1 MTEGPLIVQSDKT
14 LLLEIDHELS
24 AECRHAI
31 APFAEL
37 ERAPEHIHTYRITP
51 LGLWNARAALHDAE
65 SVVDTLIKYSRY
77 PVPHALLV
85 DIAETMARYGR
96 LQLHMH
102 PVHGL
107 VLTANDRTVLEEI
120 LHSKKIQP
128 LVGKRID
135 EDTIAVAGGGGNQI
149 KRLSIKGG
157 VFRKMAGGKEVGSI
171 EDRWM
176 NVIFVKMAHSASRQC
191 YAGVYEE
198 GKAVSPICWSN
209 DSIAPDEDV
218 ESKEENGRWPFKAYI
233 GMLANNN
240 VSKGRVITKMA
251 FDTKVQFPKV
261 LFSPAG
267 AVEPTDYDTITRQG
281 KSAAA
286 EAAIKLTVFK
296 GKQAE
301 DGADVEPVVR
311 EATKRPAAEKSADV
325 SDVVKKWSKK

>member
-1 MTEGPLIVQSDKT
+1 MSELATILANNPALIQT
-14 LLLEIDHELS
+14 
-24 AECRHAI
+24 
-31 APFAEL
+31 
-37 ERAPEHIHTYRITP
+37 
-51 LGLWNARAALHDAE
+51 GL
-65 SVVDTLIKYSRY
+65 
-77 PVPHALLV
+77 
-85 DIAETMARYGR
+85 
-96 LQLHMH
+96 
-102 PVHGL
+102 
-107 VLTANDRTVLEEI
+107 
-120 LHSKKIQP
+120 
-128 LVGKRID
+128 D

-218 ESKEENGRWPFKAYI
+218 ESPVASACNDCPNSVKGSGDSGSGTKCKLSWRTAVVLPQDPSGDVLELVIPAASSFGKEENGRWPFKAYI

>member
-1 MTEGPLIVQSDKT
+1 MSELATILANNPALIQT
-14 LLLEIDHELS
+14 
-24 AECRHAI
+24 
-31 APFAEL
+31 
-37 ERAPEHIHTYRITP
+37 
-51 LGLWNARAALHDAE
+51 GL
-65 SVVDTLIKYSRY
+65 
-77 PVPHALLV
+77 
-85 DIAETMARYGR
+85 
-96 LQLHMH
+96 
-102 PVHGL
+102 
-107 VLTANDRTVLEEI
+107 
-120 LHSKKIQP
+120 
-128 LVGKRID
+128 D

-209 DSIAPDEDV
+209 DSIAPDGDV
-218 ESKEENGRWPFKAYI
+218 EAPVASACNDCPNSVKGSGDSGSGTKCKLSWRTAVVLPQDPSGDVLELVIPAASSFGKEENGRWPFKAYI